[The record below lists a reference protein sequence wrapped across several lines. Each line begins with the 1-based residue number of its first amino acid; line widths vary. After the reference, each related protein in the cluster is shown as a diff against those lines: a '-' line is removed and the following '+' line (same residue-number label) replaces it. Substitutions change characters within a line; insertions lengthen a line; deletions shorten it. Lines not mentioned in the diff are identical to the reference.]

1 VPRKYPAALTAAG
14 SPHRPGDSRMNRGG
28 SQPTAAAKRV
38 CPLTRD
44 VRRPARRAPRRAA
57 PRSRHRPGMTGRPV
71 RRRNHNNRD
80 GRYAN
85 KARHTRR
92 NAVATRRSAAC
103 PCLAIPARWRRP
115 SKHGRNDSAPSR
127 YLVKPCSPRPHR
139 GKFSSLKHGANA
151 GTREP
156 ASNAPNARLLSSAR
170 HRARRRRRAAKHLN
184 PDSGRRGREW
194 SRSVLRHRQSSATA
208 ARDAERKGNG
218 VARHATE
225 RGAGQRR
232 QCCRWPSPR

>member
-1 VPRKYPAALTAAG
+1 
-14 SPHRPGDSRMNRGG
+14 MNRGG

-57 PRSRHRPGMTGRPV
+57 PCRRHSPGMTGRPV
-71 RRRNHNNRD
+71 RRRNRNNRD
-80 GRYAN
+80 GKYAS
-85 KARHTRR
+85 KARHTRC

-103 PCLAIPARWRRP
+103 PRLAIPARWRRV
-115 SKHGRNDSAPSR
+115 SKHDRNDSAPSQ
-127 YLVKPCSPRPHR
+127 YLVKPCSPRPYR
-139 GKFSSLKHGANA
+139 GKFRSLKHGANA
-151 GTREP
+151 GMRGP
-156 ASNAPNARLLSSAR
+156 ASSAPNARLLSSVK
-170 HRARRRRRAAKHLN
+170 HRAKRRRRAAKHLS
-184 PDSGRRGREW
+184 PHSGRRGREW
-194 SRSVLRHRQSSATA
+194 SRSALRHRESSATA

-218 VARHATE
+218 AAARHATE